1 MRHPCSLL
9 PSFFTLIAMALLAG
23 GCSLGR
29 QSPPTRLYVL
39 TALPWTDDSQ
49 HAAGASGVALAV
61 GPVDLPEYVDRPQIV
76 TGDSGNELQRAALE
90 QWAEPLETNF
100 TRVLADNLSVLL
112 STERVAVFPWKGS
125 VPIDYQVVVEV
136 TQFLGT
142 RNGAVALVALWR
154 VLGKD
159 GREVLVSRQSRFTEA
174 TGSQEYGALA
184 SAMSRTVA
192 SLSREIAT
200 AITALPRQASNTAA
214 K

>member
-1 MRHPCSLL
+1 MSQSCSILR
-9 PSFFTLIAMALLAG
+9 PFFALIATSLVVSS
-23 GCSLGR
+23 CSLGR

-39 TALPWTDDSQ
+39 TALPWADDSQ
-49 HAAGASGVALAV
+49 QVTGTSGVALAV
-61 GPVDLPEYVDRPQIV
+61 GPVSLPEYVDRPQIV
-76 TGDSGNELQRAALE
+76 TGDSGNELQRTSLE

-112 STERVAVFPWKGS
+112 RTDRVAVFPWKGS

-142 RNGAVALVALWR
+142 RNGSVSLVALWR

-159 GREVLVSRQSRFTEA
+159 GREVLVSGQSRFTET

-200 AITALPRQASNTAA
+200 AITALPRQALS
-214 K
+214 KPSG

>member
-29 QSPPTRLYVL
+29 QAPPTRLYVL
-39 TALPWTDDSQ
+39 TALPSADDGQ
-49 HAAGASGVALAV
+49 RAVGAPGVALAV

-112 STERVAVFPWKGS
+112 STERVAVFPWKGA

-142 RNGAVALVALWR
+142 RNGSVSLAALWR

-192 SLSREIAT
+192 NLSREIAT
-200 AITALPRQASNTAA
+200 AITTLPRQASNTAA
-214 K
+214 R

>member
-1 MRHPCSLL
+1 MRHPGSLL
-9 PSFFTLIAMALLAG
+9 PAFFTLIALALLAG

-39 TALPWTDDSQ
+39 TALPLADDSQ
-49 HAAGASGVALAV
+49 RAAGAPGVALAV

-76 TGDSGNELQRAALE
+76 TGDSGNEIQRAALE
-90 QWAEPLETNF
+90 QWAEPLEANF

-112 STERVAVFPWKGS
+112 NTERVAVFPWKGS

-142 RNGAVALVALWR
+142 RNGSVSLVALWR

-200 AITALPRQASNTAA
+200 AIAALPRQASNTAA
-214 K
+214 R